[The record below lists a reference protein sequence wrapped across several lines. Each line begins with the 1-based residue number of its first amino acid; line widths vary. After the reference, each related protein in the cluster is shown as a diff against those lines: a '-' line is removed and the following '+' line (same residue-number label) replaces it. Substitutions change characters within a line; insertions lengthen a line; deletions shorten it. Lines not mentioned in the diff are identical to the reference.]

1 MNAFF
6 ASTRPGKVVNY
17 KGTEFELP
25 ILYFRDDL
33 FLLFFAADFGRVK
46 AAMPSDKLNPV
57 RMFGNRALVG
67 FAAFNYIE
75 TTIGP
80 YGEVG
85 VVVPAIYGAKSLPL
99 GLSALLESRQ
109 PGFGMVVLHLP
120 VTTTQARDGG
130 REGWG
135 YSKFVA
141 DMRFVVTPEFMEC
154 RLSEVDRHI
163 LTMSVAKRGLAIRD
177 SRPLVTFSVKD
188 RNLIKTTI
196 PQTGTYRFSMY
207 PRGSYVQFGDHEV
220 SRSIQELGLSSRP
233 VLSRYY
239 LERSAILPVGEV
251 IEQGVRPL
259 EGYYGQERDGEHAVL
274 YREGS
279 SEAI

>member
-1 MNAFF
+1 MDDFF

-33 FLLFFAADFGRVK
+33 FLLFFAADFERVK
-46 AAMPSDKLNPV
+46 AAMPSDKLYPV
-57 RMFGNRALVG
+57 RLLGNKALVG

-75 TTIGP
+75 TSIGP

-85 VVVPAIYGAKSLPL
+85 VVAPAIYGAKSLPL

-120 VTTTQARDGG
+120 VTTAQARDWG

-141 DMRFVVTPEFMEC
+141 DMRFVFTPEFMEC
-154 RLSEVDRHI
+154 RLSELDRHI
-163 LTMSVAKRGLAIRD
+163 LTMRVARRGLAMRD

-196 PQTGTYRFSMY
+196 PQTGAYRFSIF

-220 SRSIQELGLSSRP
+220 AQSVQNLGLSSRP
-233 VLSRYY
+233 VLSQIGR
-239 LERSAILPVGEV
+239 AHV
-251 IEQGVRPL
+251 
-259 EGYYGQERDGEHAVL
+259 
-274 YREGS
+274 
-279 SEAI
+279 